1 MIIDS
6 IYDRVFEQ
14 RLEIKIPTI
23 LRVAKD
29 LELPISESDIC
40 SNIKFLKE
48 FAFAYPGDKTT
59 TGEFS
64 ALLIFFTIRQNQGLK
79 QRDKIHMYHLS
90 TIQTFLK
97 KNRNLCSAQVD
108 FWRWFQ
114 RRLDIS

>member
-6 IYDRVFEQ
+6 IYDTVFKE

-29 LELPISESDIC
+29 LELSISESDIC
-40 SNIKFLKE
+40 SDIKFLKG
-48 FAFAYPGDKTT
+48 FAFAYPEDKTT

-97 KNRNLCSAQVD
+97 KRGNLCPVQVD
-108 FWRWFQ
+108 FWKWFNV
-114 RRLDIS
+114 RLK